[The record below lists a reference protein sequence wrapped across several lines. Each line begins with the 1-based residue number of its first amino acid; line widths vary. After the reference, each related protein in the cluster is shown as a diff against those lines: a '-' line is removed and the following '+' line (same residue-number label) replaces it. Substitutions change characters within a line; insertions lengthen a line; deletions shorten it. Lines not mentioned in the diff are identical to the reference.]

1 MYMKISQKGI
11 DLIKSF
17 EGCYLTAYKCPAGVW
32 TIGYGTTGAVDGKS
46 IASGMK
52 ITKEKAEQLLKKD
65 LEKFEKDILKYDSVY
80 HWTQGQFD
88 AMVSFAYNVG
98 SIHQL
103 TANGTRSIE
112 QIAEKILAYNKAA
125 GKVLNGLVRRRKAE
139 QTLFLSDKET
149 NNQSVN
155 TNISTYY
162 PKCNNSCNTIVE
174 GLKDI
179 DQETSYSFRKE
190 LAIKNGIMKYSGTAE
205 QNIKLLELLKK
216 GKLKR

>member
-1 MYMKISQKGI
+1 
-11 DLIKSF
+11 
-17 EGCYLTAYKCPAGVW
+17 
-32 TIGYGTTGAVDGKS
+32 
-46 IASGMK
+46 MK
-52 ITKEKAEQLLKKD
+52 ITKEKAEQLLKRD
-65 LEKFEKDILKYDSVY
+65 LEKFEKDVLKYDSKY

-103 TANGTRSIE
+103 TANATRSIE
-112 QIAEKILAYNKAA
+112 QIAEKILAYNKAG

-139 QTLFLSDKET
+139 QILFLSDKET

-179 DQETSYSFRKE
+179 NQETSYSFRKE
-190 LAIKNGIMKYSGTAE
+190 LAIKNGIMKYSGTAQ

>member
-1 MYMKISQKGI
+1 MKISQKGI

-32 TIGYGTTGAVDGKS
+32 TIGFGTTGKVDGKS

-65 LEKFEKDILKYDSVY
+65 LEKFEKDILKYDSKY

-139 QTLFLSDKET
+139 QELFLSDGKT
-149 NNQSVN
+149 NNPSV
-155 TNISTYY
+155 TSSAYY

-179 DQETSYSFRKE
+179 NQETSYLFRKE
-190 LAIKNGIMKYSGTAE
+190 IAIKNGIMGYSGTAQ
-205 QNIKLLELLKK
+205 QNIKLLQLLKQ
-216 GKLKR
+216 GKLKQ